1 MNPQKGVCCQYCI
14 KFEKSACP
22 IKEASPWSRWGD
34 WCSQYERNPAE
45 TGAMTLEEA
54 SIDGVKPETTALP
67 GKYGEPWRIMA
78 PPNGG
83 VLLRMGQDD
92 LTLQSVQIFPKEKG
106 ERIKECVNACA
117 GMDDPAREI
126 ADLVRAAK
134 AAIEMHCELGGM
146 EEVKDLVKVLR
157 CSEGTVRKLL
167 GIGGRSYDSQAVLP
181 HTEDEPS
188 A

>member
-1 MNPQKGVCCQYCI
+1 MNQQKGVCCQYCI

-34 WCSQYERNPAE
+34 WCSQYEPNPDEKEAV
-45 TGAMTLEEA
+45 MLEEA
-54 SIDGVKPETTALP
+54 SIGGVKPQATALP

-92 LTLQSVQIFPKEKG
+92 LTLQSVQILPKEKG

-117 GMDDPAREI
+117 GMDDPAGEI
-126 ADLVRAAK
+126 AA
-134 AAIEMHCELGGM
+134 
-146 EEVKDLVKVLR
+146 LR
-157 CSEGTVRKLL
+157 RDAERYRTLR
-167 GIGGRSYDSQAVLP
+167 RYDSGYRGDEAFPKSAEAYDSWVDAL
-181 HTEDEPS
+181 TEGD
-188 A
+188 AL

>member
-1 MNPQKGVCCQYCI
+1 MNQQKGVCCQYCI

-34 WCSQYERNPAE
+34 WCSKYEPNPDEKEAV
-45 TGAMTLEEA
+45 TLEEA
-54 SIDGVKPETTALP
+54 SSGRAKPETTALP
-67 GKYGEPWRIMA
+67 GKYGEPWRTMA

-83 VLLRMGQDD
+83 VLLKMGPGD
-92 LTLQSVQIFPKEKG
+92 TNEAVQIFPREKG

-134 AAIEMHCELGGM
+134 AAIEMYCEMGGM

-167 GIGGRSYDSQAVLP
+167 GIGGRSYESQAVLP
-181 HTEDEPS
+181 WTENEPS